1 MNYKSSAIA
10 EIESLADNFKDYSL
24 GQLLLAIIKRKPE
37 NLSISEW
44 LYTVTDEDL
53 YTEVERVKLI
63 EIEEG
68 FYTDQEIQ
76 NLNI

>member
-1 MNYKSSAIA
+1 MNYKNSAIA
-10 EIESLADNFKDYSL
+10 EIENLADKFETYSL
-24 GQLLLAIIKRKPE
+24 GHILLAIIKRKPT

-63 EIEEG
+63 EVEEG
-68 FYTDQEIQ
+68 FYTDQELQKI
-76 NLNI
+76 NT

>member
-10 EIESLADNFKDYSL
+10 EIEALADNFKDYSL
-24 GQLLLAIIKRKPE
+24 GQILLAIIKRKPE
-37 NLSISEW
+37 TLSISEW